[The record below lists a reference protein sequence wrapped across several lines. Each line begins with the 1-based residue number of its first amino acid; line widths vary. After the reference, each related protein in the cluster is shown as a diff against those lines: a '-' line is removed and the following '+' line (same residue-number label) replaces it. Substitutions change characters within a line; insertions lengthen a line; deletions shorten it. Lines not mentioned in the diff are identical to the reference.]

1 MAGAPHGP
9 AGQGLESGPS
19 PPPQPGDM
27 GRPGSAG
34 PMAGQGYG
42 ELVALGWAEA
52 GSWAMGRV
60 GEALGKAE
68 QGQSD
73 PSVSSGTRH
82 LHPTPFPFEAA
93 VILPTPSPFPPLP
106 FT

>member
-60 GEALGKAE
+60 GERS
-68 QGQSD
+68 QGRGVRASEGCECPQGPD
-73 PSVSSGTRH
+73 ITN
-82 LHPTPFPFEAA
+82 
-93 VILPTPSPFPPLP
+93 
-106 FT
+106 